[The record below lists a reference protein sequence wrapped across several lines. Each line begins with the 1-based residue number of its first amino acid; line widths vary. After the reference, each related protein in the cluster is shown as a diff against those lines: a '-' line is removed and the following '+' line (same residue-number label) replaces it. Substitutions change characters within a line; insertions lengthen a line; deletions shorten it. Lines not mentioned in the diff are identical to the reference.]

1 METEVTDNDMV
12 MSVLSNVNEEVN
24 KLEKGAAET
33 VQLDNTMEN
42 FPMNIQSKEILVSNE
57 DNSIIMNNSFSA
69 AVGKEKVDT
78 AINVLSL
85 VFLIVIIINC
95 RRLEP
100 HRCIRG

>member
-57 DNSIIMNNSFSA
+57 DNSIIINNSFSA
-69 AVGKEKVDT
+69 AVGKESLV
-78 AINVLSL
+78 SL